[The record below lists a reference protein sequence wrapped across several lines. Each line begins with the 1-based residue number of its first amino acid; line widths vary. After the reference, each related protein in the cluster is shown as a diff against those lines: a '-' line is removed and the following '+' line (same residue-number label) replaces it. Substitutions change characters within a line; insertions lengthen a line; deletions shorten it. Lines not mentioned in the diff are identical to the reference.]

1 MSRSPLTI
9 CVAAALCAPALA
21 QDSRPASAQEPALD
35 LIGAAL
41 LQADQNK
48 VLERRLLEEQ
58 VFKAV
63 NLSKGPI
70 QMVLR
75 VRGKKTDEGISL
87 EILATMIGMG
97 ERSIRYDFDRA
108 GALRGIDL
116 GITMRGRESRVCVG
130 RVEGKELV
138 IKASRAEGEAQTRRV
153 AWRRDVMPLELGAFV
168 VPSLADQ
175 GLPKRF
181 SGDALSVVSLGRSS
195 TLVEENTPTPFVDA
209 GEVTKEGVRYRVYH
223 LDSRNDPMETLV
235 YAEGERAG
243 QIHSITFDYKKDQP
257 DGSYVR
263 ISAAEAKQ
271 IEAAAPIVNNELMTQ
286 RRLGGLDWRQ
296 KSAKKE
302 NGRFSDEPEQLG
314 LTEDVTPGYLVL
326 LRVSPDGQKWM
337 AVAAPKEPGKTGK
350 RYFAINQEGKVHAS
364 DEEIPLNDAC
374 TLPEGLKPVR

>member
-1 MSRSPLTI
+1 MKRFLAGT
-9 CVAAALCAPALA
+9 ALA
-21 QDSRPASAQEPALD
+21 LISAGAAQAESHMQDVSACLIPALD
-35 LIGAAL
+35 
-41 LQADQNK
+41 
-48 VLERRLLEEQ
+48 
-58 VFKAV
+58 AV
-63 NLSKGPI
+63 P
-70 QMVLR
+70 
-75 VRGKKTDEGISL
+75 
-87 EILATMIGMG
+87 
-97 ERSIRYDFDRA
+97 
-108 GALRGIDL
+108 
-116 GITMRGRESRVCVG
+116 
-130 RVEGKELV
+130 
-138 IKASRAEGEAQTRRV
+138 
-153 AWRRDVMPLELGAFV
+153 P
-168 VPSLADQ
+168 
-175 GLPKRF
+175 
-181 SGDALSVVSLGRSS
+181 
-195 TLVEENTPTPFVDA
+195 PTPFVAA

-286 RRLGGLDWRQ
+286 RRLSGLDWRQ

-350 RYFAINQEGKVHAS
+350 RYFAINQEGKVYAS

-374 TLPEGLKPVR
+374 SLPEGLKPVR